1 MRDDDVVEKA
11 GDGLARV
18 SIALA
23 LSLERAIYH
32 TAHSLEKHRDTC
44 GCRVRDVV
52 RRGLEASKK
61 AFSIFYMILGFAFL
75 A

>member
-1 MRDDDVVEKA
+1 
-11 GDGLARV
+11 
-18 SIALA
+18 
-23 LSLERAIYH
+23 
-32 TAHSLEKHRDTC
+32 
-44 GCRVRDVV
+44 VRDVV